1 MMCLT
6 PLPKA
11 DSRPTEDGQPYLK
24 RKRTRGHEGKRTR
37 GQEAYL
43 LPLSLP
49 LTLTLLPLPPAS
61 R

>member
-11 DSRPTEDGQPYLK
+11 DPRPTEDGQPYLK
-24 RKRTRGHEGKRTR
+24 PTSGSV
-37 GQEAYL
+37 GQLTSWPEQ
-43 LPLSLP
+43 PPSLSLS
-49 LTLTLLPLPPAS
+49 LTLTLMPQSPAS